1 MTGLQQTYPEHPED
15 VLAQWL
21 SWQADD
27 KAALIVVTAI
37 EGGAVRAPG
46 ALMAVSSS
54 GEIAGYISGG
64 CIDADVALQAV
75 DALKTGKDKQLRY
88 GAGSPFTDL
97 PLPCGGAIEVAIL
110 PKPDRAAI
118 EQARNAL
125 KARQPA
131 TLQLEGMGD
140 FTASYTPKLRLR
152 IAGRGADALA
162 LARLARAAGI
172 EAKLQLRDGE
182 DVEAASAQ
190 GLGPVTP
197 LETPSDIP
205 QSSDDAWTAFVL
217 MFHDRDWEAPLLRQ
231 ALDGPAFYIGAVGSR
246 RTHARRC
253 EDLASSG
260 TTAVQLQRI
269 NGPIGLIPSM
279 RDASMLAVS
288 VLAEIVA
295 AYHDRIRR
303 PLASTA
309 LILLAAGQSKRFE
322 GGDKLMAPL
331 DGVPVLAKSA
341 GLLASQEV
349 ASRIAV
355 TGPGDEARADLLKA
369 AGWQVV
375 HNPGA
380 ANGQATSLAAGIRA
394 AKADGADAALVLLGD
409 MPKVSETHLLALHR
423 EYRLGRTAVMSSAG
437 NILCPPAIFHHSVFE
452 ALTQLG
458 GDQGA
463 KALFKSL
470 DTTAS
475 VILPDKEAID
485 IDTRADLTQAEG
497 LAHV

>member
-15 VLAQWL
+15 VLGQWL
-21 SWQADD
+21 SWRAAD
-27 KAALIVVTAI
+27 KAALIVVTGI

-46 ALMAVSSS
+46 ALMAVSAS
-54 GEIAGYISGG
+54 GEMAGYISGG

-75 DALKTGKDKQLRY
+75 DALRTGTDKQLRY

-110 PKPDRAAI
+110 AKPDRAAI

-125 KARQPA
+125 KARQPT

-205 QSSDDAWTAFVL
+205 RSSDDAWTAFVL
-217 MFHDRDWEAPLLRQ
+217 MFHDRDWESPLLRQ
-231 ALDGPAFYIGAVGSR
+231 ALEGPAFYIGAVGSR
-246 RTHARRC
+246 HTHARRC
-253 EDLASSG
+253 ENLASGG

-269 NGPIGLIPSM
+269 NGPIGLVPSM

-288 VLAEIVA
+288 VLAEIVG
-295 AYHDRIRR
+295 AYHDRLRR
-303 PLASTA
+303 PFASTA
-309 LILLAAGQSKRFE
+309 LVLLAAGQSKRFE
-322 GGDKLMAPL
+322 DGDKLMAPL
-331 DGVPVLAKSA
+331 DGAPVLARSA
-341 GLLASQEV
+341 GLLASQELAV
-349 ASRIAV
+349 RIAV
-355 TGPGDEARADLLKA
+355 VGPDDKARADLLKA

-375 HNPGA
+375 QNPDA
-380 ANGQATSLAAGIRA
+380 AKGQATSLAAGIRA
-394 AKADGADAALVLLGD
+394 ANAAGADSALVLLGD
-409 MPKVSETHLLALHR
+409 MPKVSESHLGALHH
-423 EYRLGRTAVMSSAG
+423 EFRLGRTAVMSSAG
-437 NILCPPAIFHHSVFE
+437 NILCPPAIFHHTVFD
-452 ALTQLG
+452 ALTRLD

-463 KALFKSL
+463 KTIFKSL
-470 DTTAS
+470 DGTAG
-475 VILPDKEAID
+475 VALPDEEAID
-485 IDTRADLTQAEG
+485 IDTRADLSQAEG